1 MVAIRC
7 SRSIIVVG
15 SCLVGPSRQQAY
27 LLNANSSTGLTKVQA
42 LSSPTNSLASERFE
56 LPFLAGINPD
66 GDPVFE
72 SLEVELVEDTEDE
85 VRLVRSPLLTRNLAA
100 GDKLK
105 VVNPSSA
112 EYELLRR
119 SGNLS
124 IRVFRVHQLDVLA
137 ESLTAKIEKLGGSL
151 DKQTDRALVYSIH
164 FSIGFQ
170 TIEEV
175 LNTVCKDYPDTV
187 WYYGNVYDP
196 EDGTTPL
203 QWWLDFE
210 DQE

>member
-1 MVAIRC
+1 M
-7 SRSIIVVG
+7 
-15 SCLVGPSRQQAY
+15 
-27 LLNANSSTGLTKVQA
+27 
-42 LSSPTNSLASERFE
+42 SSPSNPLATETFE
-56 LPFLAGINPD
+56 LPFLAGLNSD

-105 VVNPSSA
+105 VISPSSA

-137 ESLTAKIEKLGGSL
+137 ESLTAKFEKLGGSL

-170 TIEEV
+170 VIEEV
-175 LNTVCKDYPDTV
+175 LSSACKDYPDTV

-196 EDGTTPL
+196 EDGSTPL
-203 QWWLDFE
+203 EWWKEFE

>member
-1 MVAIRC
+1 M
-7 SRSIIVVG
+7 
-15 SCLVGPSRQQAY
+15 
-27 LLNANSSTGLTKVQA
+27 
-42 LSSPTNSLASERFE
+42 SSPNDPQSANTADKLE
-56 LPFLAGINPD
+56 LPFLAGINPQ
-66 GDPVFE
+66 GEPVFE
-72 SLEVELVEDTEDE
+72 SLEVEIVEDTEDE
-85 VRLVRSPLLTRNLAA
+85 VRLLRSPLLTRNLAA

-105 VVNPSSA
+105 VINPSSA

-124 IRVFRVHQLDVLA
+124 IRVFRLHQLEILA
-137 ESLTAKIEKLGGSL
+137 ESLTAKFEKLGGSL
-151 DKQTDRALVYSIH
+151 DRQTDRALVYSIH

-170 TIEEV
+170 TIEE
-175 LNTVCKDYPDTV
+175 LLASVCKDYPDTV

-203 QWWLDFE
+203 EWWLEFE

>member
-1 MVAIRC
+1 MSAPDN
-7 SRSIIVVG
+7 S
-15 SCLVGPSRQQAY
+15 QAAQTANSAN
-27 LLNANSSTGLTKVQA
+27 NANRL
-42 LSSPTNSLASERFE
+42 E
-56 LPFLAGINPD
+56 LPFLAGINP
-66 GDPVFE
+66 GGEPVFE
-72 SLEVELVEDTEDE
+72 SLEVERLAESEDE

-105 VVNPSSA
+105 VINPSSA

-124 IRVFRVHQLDVLA
+124 IRVFRLHQLDVLA

-151 DKQTDRALVYSIH
+151 DRQTDRALVYSIH

-170 TIEEV
+170 TIEE
-175 LNTVCKDYPDTV
+175 LLAAACKDYPDTV

-203 QWWLDFE
+203 KWWLEFE

>member
-1 MVAIRC
+1 M
-7 SRSIIVVG
+7 
-15 SCLVGPSRQQAY
+15 
-27 LLNANSSTGLTKVQA
+27 
-42 LSSPTNSLASERFE
+42 SSPDDPENIERIE
-56 LPFLAGINPD
+56 LPFMAGINPE
-66 GDPVFE
+66 GEPVFE
-72 SLEVELVEDTEDE
+72 SLEVELVEDSEDE

-105 VVNPSSA
+105 VINVA
-112 EYELLRR
+112 TAQYELLRR
-119 SGNLS
+119 SGNLA
-124 IRVFRVHQLDVLA
+124 IRVFRLHQLQQLQ

-151 DKQTDRALVYSIH
+151 DGQTDRALVYSIH
-164 FSIGFQ
+164 FSIGFEA
-170 TIEEV
+170 IEEV
-175 LNTVCKDYPDTV
+175 LSEACRDYPDTV

>member
-1 MVAIRC
+1 MV
-7 SRSIIVVG
+7 
-15 SCLVGPSRQQAY
+15 
-27 LLNANSSTGLTKVQA
+27 SSTGLTKGQA
-42 LSSPTNSLASERFE
+42 LSSPTDPLTTESFE
-56 LPFLAGINPD
+56 LPFLAGLNPD

-72 SLEVELVEDTEDE
+72 SLEVELVKDTEDE

-105 VVNPSSA
+105 VINPSSA

-124 IRVFRVHQLDVLA
+124 IRVFRVHQLAVLA
-137 ESLTAKIEKLGGSL
+137 ENLTAQIEKLGGSL

-170 TIEEV
+170 VIEE
-175 LNTVCKDYPDTV
+175 LLSAVCKDYPDTV

-203 QWWLDFE
+203 QWWLEFE
-210 DQE
+210 HQE

>member
-1 MVAIRC
+1 M
-7 SRSIIVVG
+7 S
-15 SCLVGPSRQQAY
+15 PSSEIE
-27 LLNANSSTGLTKVQA
+27 NAD
-42 LSSPTNSLASERFE
+42 RFE
-56 LPFLAGINPD
+56 LPFLAGINPQ

-72 SLEVELVEDTEDE
+72 SLEVEYVPDSEDE
-85 VRLVRSPLLTRNLAA
+85 VRLLRSPLLTRNLAA

-105 VVNPSSA
+105 VINPSSA

-137 ESLTAKIEKLGGSL
+137 ENLTAKIEKLGGSL
-151 DKQTDRALVYSIH
+151 DRQTDRALVYSIH

-170 TIEEV
+170 NIED
-175 LNTVCKDYPDTV
+175 LLAAVCKDYPDTV

-203 QWWLDFE
+203 EWWLEFE
-210 DQE
+210 DQD

>member
-1 MVAIRC
+1 MAIRC
-7 SRSIIVVG
+7 SRSIIVLQR
-15 SCLVGPSRQQAY
+15 SLAEPSRQQAY
-27 LLNANSSTGLTKVQA
+27 LLNIYSSTGLTKVQV
-42 LSSPTNSLASERFE
+42 LSSPNDLLATESFE
-56 LPFLAGINPD
+56 LPFLAGLNPD

-72 SLEVELVEDTEDE
+72 SLEVELVKDTEDE

-124 IRVFRVHQLDVLA
+124 IRVFRVHQLDILA
-137 ESLTAKIEKLGGSL
+137 ENLTAKIEKLGGSL

-170 TIEEV
+170 VIEELLSAV
-175 LNTVCKDYPDTV
+175 SKDYPDTV